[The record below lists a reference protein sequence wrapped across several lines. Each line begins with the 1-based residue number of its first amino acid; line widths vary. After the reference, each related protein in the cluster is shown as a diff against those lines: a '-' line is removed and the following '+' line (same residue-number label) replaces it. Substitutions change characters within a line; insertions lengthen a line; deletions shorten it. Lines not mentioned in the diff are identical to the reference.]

1 MFDSKNIPRVF
12 KVPVGVDFSRVFLN
26 GLKSR
31 LHEKEP
37 HELARVIVFINT
49 RRAERKLKELFIE
62 SGSSLLPQFHLITDL
77 SDDPLKL
84 CNLPAPA
91 PSHHRMIN
99 LGQLI
104 RKLLLAEPDLA
115 PI

>member
-1 MFDSKNIPRVF
+1 MFDSKTIPRVF
-12 KVPVGVDFSRVFLN
+12 KVPVGVDFSRVFLD

-62 SGSSLLPQFHLITDL
+62 SGSSLLPKPYITSKTL
-77 SDDPLKL
+77 SKLGIRLEPTVLKYY
-84 CNLPAPA
+84 
-91 PSHHRMIN
+91 
-99 LGQLI
+99 
-104 RKLLLAEPDLA
+104 
-115 PI
+115 